1 MVDWSKIITLYVA
14 GQVSFPIIYKF
25 LLLIYKK
32 KTNNPTKDVN
42 REFIDEKMQSQQGI
56 QR

>member
-1 MVDWSKIITLYVA
+1 MVDWSKIIALYVT
-14 GQVSFPIIYKF
+14 GQVSFPLIYKF

-32 KTNNPTKDVN
+32 KTNNPIKDVN

-56 QR
+56 HR